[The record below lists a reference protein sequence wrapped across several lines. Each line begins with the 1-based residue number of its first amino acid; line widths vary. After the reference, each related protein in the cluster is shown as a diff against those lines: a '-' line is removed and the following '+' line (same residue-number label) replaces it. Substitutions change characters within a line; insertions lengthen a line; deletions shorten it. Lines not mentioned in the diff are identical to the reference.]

1 MTETKDTNKSKP
13 DTSKAKKKDPGQN
26 KKPKQNNEPKEN
38 LKSKQKKAEEQKQDQ
53 KEEQKQKKKRHG
65 TFDEFGNQVEK
76 IAVKTA
82 ESIRKVVDKALAS
95 RNTVLTIR
103 VNDESNRKMNMLVDA
118 GLFKSRSESAAF
130 LIQEGIKNQDALFDK
145 ISDRLD
151 KIEKIREEL
160 KKVVSEEFSPKEP
173 TEK

>member
-1 MTETKDTNKSKP
+1 MTENKDTKKAKP
-13 DTSKAKKKDPGQN
+13 GTPRAKKKDPDLDKKTEQN
-26 KKPKQNNEPKEN
+26 KELKED
-38 LKSKQKKAEEQKQDQ
+38 LKSKQDKTQDQGQDQ
-53 KEEQKQKKKRHG
+53 KGEQEPKKKRQSS
-65 TFDEFGNQVEK
+65 FDEFGNQVEK

-103 VNDESNRKMNMLVDA
+103 VNDECNRKMNMLVDA

-130 LIQEGIKNQDALFDK
+130 LIHEGIKNQDTLFDK
-145 ISDRLD
+145 ISARLD

-160 KKVVSEEFSPKEP
+160 KKVVSEEFSPDEP
-173 TEK
+173 KKK